1 MTEIHFKFINLI
13 KDKKITKKKIASELD
28 ITMPTLNARLENPT
42 SFKLGEIHKL
52 RTILNVKT
60 LSIYEELF

>member
-13 KDKKITKKKIASELD
+13 KDKKITKKEIARRLGV
-28 ITMPTLNARLENPT
+28 TMPTLNSRLENPT